1 VLPTHYQYSW
11 VDLLGATVVWDEVA
25 RGVLWSLGYSLAL
38 FAAAW
43 WHFGRKDVVS

>member
-1 VLPTHYQYSW
+1 MLPTHYQYSW
-11 VDLLGATVVWDEVA
+11 VDLLGPTMVWDQVA
-25 RGVLWSLGYSLAL
+25 RGVLWSLAYSLVL